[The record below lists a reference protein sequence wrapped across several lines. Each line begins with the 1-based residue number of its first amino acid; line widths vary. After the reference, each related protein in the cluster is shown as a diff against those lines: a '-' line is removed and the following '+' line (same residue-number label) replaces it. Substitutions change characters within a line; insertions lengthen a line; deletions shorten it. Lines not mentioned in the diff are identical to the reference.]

1 MLFFWDQVLSIVEVV
16 VVLSADTDEV
26 GWADVEAVEHLDR
39 VL

>member
-16 VVLSADTDEV
+16 VVLGADADEV
-26 GWADVEAVEHLDR
+26 GGADVEAVEHLGR